1 MEFQLYKHIVS
12 NSEVCGG
19 RPTIKGTRI
28 TVKTVIQQ
36 VLGGDTDEVLL
47 ESFSRL
53 TKESLEDCKIFTS
66 MLFDNPALTNSFKYI
81 NDDEF
86 LQFL

>member
-47 ESFSRL
+47 GSFSRL
-53 TKESLEDCKIFTS
+53 TKESLEDCKTFAS
-66 MLFDNPALTNSFKYI
+66 MLFDNPDLINSFKYI
-81 NDDEF
+81 DGDEF
-86 LQFL
+86 TKFL